1 MQNISLK
8 NIIWKE
14 GNFYIAQCLNVDV
27 NSFGDTR
34 DEALKNLQEAVAL
47 YLEDADDKNIN
58 EVEQPEI
65 VSTYFGHA

>member
-1 MQNISLK
+1 MQNISFK

-47 YLEDADDKNIN
+47 YLEDANDKNIN